1 MLSELEN
8 VDINDNQA
16 ARLQEWADANKSVRG
31 WLDSY
36 ALGKSYID
44 LRANGGKGI
53 VARRRYVAL
62 DHAVAKE
69 VPELAGYH
77 AADIR
82 EFLAARTMK
91 IELAEEEPA
100 GLRM

>member
-1 MLSELEN
+1 MN
-8 VDINDNQA
+8 IDDTQA
-16 ARLQEWADANKSVRG
+16 ARLQEWSDANKAVRG

-53 VARRRYVAL
+53 VARRRYVSL

-82 EFLAARTMK
+82 EFLTARALK